1 MGTSVVGSMI
11 HAFIARTT
19 VDTSVVGAMASV
31 SASVRT
37 RDTGRAVARAVEVTA
52 IPAVVHAEVVSV
64 RDTIAIPVSIVV
76 AISAMNMPGV
86 SAMIGGIEMWTP
98 EVEEVTLRI
107 AGIDTEVPVTCI
119 PVERTVEITGCD
131 IGIPLPVEQYIA
143 QVEVATLPIGSENVS
158 SSSDSHQVVEI
169 DLISGLILLVG
180 QIQLVCH
187 LICQEQCLVTGLL
200 IAHCTCCHRVGQ
212 HHQQCEKHLLHNRIF
227 LIVRHS
233 FSFSRCKVTS
243 FSGLLQRIFPKQTG
257 EKPYKC
263 FFIDYFSYLCR
274 QL

>member
-119 PVERTVEITGCD
+119 PVERTVEVGGVDKC
-131 IGIPLPVEQYIA
+131 IPL
-143 QVEVATLPIGSENVS
+143 
-158 SSSDSHQVVEI
+158 
-169 DLISGLILLVG
+169 
-180 QIQLVCH
+180 
-187 LICQEQCLVTGLL
+187 CL
-200 IAHCTCCHRVGQ
+200 
-212 HHQQCEKHLLHNRIF
+212 
-227 LIVRHS
+227 
-233 FSFSRCKVTS
+233 
-243 FSGLLQRIFPKQTG
+243 
-257 EKPYKC
+257 
-263 FFIDYFSYLCR
+263 
-274 QL
+274 